1 MEQRTL
7 DNAEGQSQVGEPMEE
22 QPEKS
27 LRGDPRTEPRTGAS
41 ETSNMETETVQG
53 LDITGKA
60 WQQQEV
66 YFWDVN
72 CRRRTWALE
81 VSLILVGNLKTSI
94 GRRHSSTS

>member
-41 ETSNMETETVQG
+41 AEEGM
-53 LDITGKA
+53 A
-60 WQQQEV
+60 P
-66 YFWDVN
+66 
-72 CRRRTWALE
+72 
-81 VSLILVGNLKTSI
+81 
-94 GRRHSSTS
+94 HSSVLA